1 MNADQVIQKAVSLS
15 KKGETEK
22 AFALFRQVLAKY
34 PSNKRAQIG
43 INKLFINADH
53 KHVSHPPKSIIDE
66 IIDFQKRSEFLLA
79 IKKSEHWLESF
90 PYSFFMW
97 NLLGILYKKI
107 GENQKSTDAYHN
119 ALLINP
125 DYAEAHFNLGNSLFH
140 QGLVEDAEKAFAK
153 AAQLQPKNAKN
164 FFNLAHVHNQQGNI
178 KEAENDLKTAVN
190 LDENYAEAFHLLAQ
204 IYHKKGATTLALSSF
219 EKSIR
224 SKPDYPEAYN
234 NMSNVLWDLGR
245 SEEAIE
251 ALERAVTLKPG
262 LFGAASKKAYFIA
275 SKNACGDQQ
284 YLKSLEQLNESIKK
298 TKRKQ
303 FEKWQKKSPNG
314 SLRVGFVS
322 ADFRDHPVGYFLENL
337 LREIKVE
344 NLELIAF
351 SNSEEETELTA
362 RIKPFFQK
370 WHSIFSMTDEEAAY
384 LIHQAAPDI
393 LIDLSGH
400 TGGNRL
406 PMFFLKPAPIQAT
419 WLGYFASTGIETIDF
434 IIGDQFVTPHNA
446 SDEFTEKI
454 IQMPGA
460 YCCFSAPNLKL
471 EVTETPALSKQGI
484 TFGCLN
490 RADKISTD
498 LIEVWARILNE
509 APESSMYFR
518 GAGYDD
524 TKKDMIIHDFEKN
537 GVKQDRLSFA
547 KKTSRKDFLASY
559 KNVDICLD
567 PFPYPGGSSTC
578 EALWMGVPVITKQ
591 GVNFLSRVG
600 ETIANNSGN
609 KSFIAEN
616 DEEYISLALQLIQDI
631 PMLNKLRMGR
641 REKTLNSPLFN
652 AEVFAADF
660 ERLLFEMYKT
670 NKEIS

>member
-1 MNADQVIQKAVSLS
+1 MNADQFIKKAISLS
-15 KKGETEK
+15 KKGEMEK
-22 AFALFRQVLAKY
+22 ALALFRQVLVKY
-34 PSNKRAQIG
+34 PSNKRAQNG
-43 INKLFINADH
+43 VRKLFEEVDH
-53 KHVSHPPKSIIDE
+53 NKVSHPPKAAFDE
-66 IIDFQKRSEFLLA
+66 IIDCQKRGEFFLA
-79 IKKSEHWLESF
+79 IKKSERWLGNF

-107 GENQKSTDAYHN
+107 GEKKKSSDAYQN

-125 DYAEAHFNLGNSLFH
+125 DYAEAYFNIGNSLFY
-140 QGLVEDAEKAFAK
+140 QGLFDEAEKAFAK
-153 AAQLQPKNAKN
+153 AAKLQPKNARN
-164 FFNLAHVHNQQGNI
+164 FFNLAHVHNEKGEI
-178 KEAENDLKTAVN
+178 EAAENDLQTAIE

-204 IYHKKGATTLALSSF
+204 IYHKKGAVDLALSNF
-219 EKSIR
+219 EKSIS

-234 NMSNVLWDLGR
+234 NMSNVLWDSGR
-245 SEEAIE
+245 AEEAIE
-251 ALERAVTLKPG
+251 ALERAVTLKPS
-262 LFGAASKKAYFIA
+262 LFGAASKKAYFLA
-275 SKNACGDQQ
+275 SKNICGDQQ

-344 NLELIAF
+344 NLELMAF
-351 SNSEEETELTA
+351 SNSKEETELTT

-370 WHSIFSMTDEEAAY
+370 WHSIFSMTDEEAAH

-406 PMFFLKPAPIQAT
+406 PMFFLRPAPIQAT

-446 SDEFTEKI
+446 SEEFTEKI
-454 IQMPGA
+454 MQMPGA
-460 YCCFSAPNLKL
+460 YCCFSAPNFEL
-471 EVTETPALSKQGI
+471 EVTETPALSKWSI

-490 RADKISTD
+490 RADKISRD

-509 APESSMYFR
+509 SPDSSMYFR

-524 TKKDMIIHDFEKN
+524 TIKDMIIHDFEKN
-537 GVKQDRLSFA
+537 GVKKDRLLFA

-567 PFPYPGGSSTC
+567 PFPYPGGTSTC
-578 EALWMGVPVITKQ
+578 EALWMGVPVITKK

-609 KSFIAEN
+609 ESFIAEN
-616 DEEYISLALQLIQDI
+616 DEEYISLALQLTKDI

-652 AEVFAADF
+652 AKVFAADF
-660 ERLLFEMYKT
+660 ERLLFEMYQTK
-670 NKEIS
+670 KEIS